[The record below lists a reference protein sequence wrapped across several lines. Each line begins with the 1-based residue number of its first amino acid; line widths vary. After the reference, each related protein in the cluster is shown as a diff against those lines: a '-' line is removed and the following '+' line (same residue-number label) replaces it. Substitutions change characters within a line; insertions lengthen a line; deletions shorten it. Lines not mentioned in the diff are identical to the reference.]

1 MTKKEKCE
9 LWKKKLSEY
18 YAGLKPIAK
27 DLEEQKQHIID
38 IMKKDEELGLYD
50 IFNDEKKQG
59 IKELIDKQKLET
71 LENKLKSLFWKWQ
84 RRQVE
89 YERLAEKHSAN
100 EHNCKKFTY
109 KAVATRDCWKEL
121 ITLLNKYKDE

>member
-1 MTKKEKCE
+1 MKE
-9 LWKKKLSEY
+9 
-18 YAGLKPIAK
+18 
-27 DLEEQKQHIID
+27 
-38 IMKKDEELGLYD
+38 
-50 IFNDEKKQG
+50 
-59 IKELIDKQKLET
+59 ET

-121 ITLLNKYKDE
+121 INLLNKHKDETTM